1 MVRRDMMSETE
12 KITIN
17 IGSVDLGRIDL
28 LVQEGF
34 YASRADFV
42 RTAIRNQL
50 ERQKTAVDSIT
61 SRKSMVIGTLSFTR
75 HELEQK
81 RDENEM
87 INVKVI
93 GMFILTDDVTPQLAM
108 DTIQSVT
115 VRGVFKA
122 PEDVKEALKDRLH

>member
-1 MVRRDMMSETE
+1 MSDTE
-12 KITIN
+12 KITVN
-17 IGSVDLGRIDL
+17 IGIVDLGRVDL

-61 SRKSMVIGTLSFTR
+61 SRKAMVIGTMSYTR
-75 HELEQK
+75 RELEQK
-81 RDENEM
+81 LEDNEM
-87 INVKVI
+87 VNIKVI
-93 GMFILTDDVTPQLAM
+93 GMFILTDDITPQLAL
-108 DTIQSVT
+108 DTIQSVI

-122 PEDVKEALKDRLH
+122 PEDVKEVLKDRIH

>member
-1 MVRRDMMSETE
+1 MSDTE
-12 KITIN
+12 KITVN
-17 IGSVDLGRIDL
+17 IGIVDLGRVDL

-50 ERQKTAVDSIT
+50 ERQRSAVDSIT
-61 SRKSMVIGTLSFTR
+61 SRKSMVIGTLSFNR
-75 HELEQK
+75 HELDQK
-81 RDENEM
+81 REDNEM

-93 GMFILTDDVTPQLAM
+93 GMFILTDDVTPQLAL

-122 PEDVKEALKDRLH
+122 SEDVKEALKDRLH

>member
-1 MVRRDMMSETE
+1 MSDTE
-12 KITIN
+12 KITVN
-17 IGSVDLGRIDL
+17 IGIVDLGRIDL

-61 SRKSMVIGTLSFTR
+61 TRKSMVIGTLSFNR
-75 HELEQK
+75 HELDQK
-81 RDENEM
+81 REDNEM

-93 GMFILTDDVTPQLAM
+93 GMFILTDDVTPQLAL

-122 PEDVKEALKDRLH
+122 PEDVKEALKDRLS

>member
-1 MVRRDMMSETE
+1 MVRSAKMSDTE
-12 KITIN
+12 KITVN
-17 IGSVDLGRIDL
+17 IGIVDLGRVDL

-61 SRKSMVIGTLSFTR
+61 SRKAMVIGTMSYSR
-75 HELEQK
+75 RELEQK
-81 RDENEM
+81 LEDNEM
-87 INVKVI
+87 VNIKVI
-93 GMFILTDDVTPQLAM
+93 GMFILTDDITPQLAL

-122 PEDVKEALKDRLH
+122 PEDVKEALKDRIH

>member
-1 MVRRDMMSETE
+1 MSDTE
-12 KITIN
+12 KITVNVGI
-17 IGSVDLGRIDL
+17 VDLGRVDL

-50 ERQKTAVDSIT
+50 ESQKTAVDSIT
-61 SRKSMVIGTLSFTR
+61 TRKDMVIGTMSFNR
-75 HELEQK
+75 RELEQK
-81 RDENEM
+81 LEDNEM
-87 INVKVI
+87 INIKVI
-93 GMFILTDDVTPQLAM
+93 GMFILTDDITPQLAL

-122 PEDVKEALKDRLH
+122 PEDVKNALKDRLH

>member
-1 MVRRDMMSETE
+1 MSDTE

-17 IGSVDLGRIDL
+17 IGSVDLGRVDL

-34 YASRADFV
+34 YSSRADFI

-50 ERQKTAVDSIT
+50 EKQKTAVDSIT
-61 SRKSMVIGTLSFTR
+61 SRKSMVIGTLSYKR
-75 HELEQK
+75 SELEKK
-81 RDENEM
+81 REANEM
-87 INVKVI
+87 VNVKVI
-93 GMFILTDDVTPQLAM
+93 GMFILADDITPSLAL

-122 PEDVKEALKDRLH
+122 PEDVKDALTERLH

>member
-1 MVRRDMMSETE
+1 MSDTE

-17 IGSVDLGRIDL
+17 IGIVDLGRVDL

-50 ERQKTAVDSIT
+50 DRQKTAVDSIT
-61 SRKSMVIGTLSFTR
+61 TRKSMVIGTLSYNR

-81 RDENEM
+81 LTENEM

-93 GMFILTDDVTPQLAM
+93 GLFILTDDVTPQLAQ

-122 PEDVKEALKDRLH
+122 PEDVKEALKDRFH

>member
-1 MVRRDMMSETE
+1 MSETE

-17 IGSVDLGRIDL
+17 IASVDLGRIDL

-61 SRKSMVIGTLSFTR
+61 SRKSMVIGTLSYNR

-93 GMFILTDDVTPQLAM
+93 GMFILTDDITPQLAL

-122 PEDVKEALKDRLH
+122 PEDVKEALSDRLH

>member
-1 MVRRDMMSETE
+1 MSDTE

-17 IGSVDLGRIDL
+17 IGSVDLGRVDL

-34 YASRADFV
+34 YSSRADFI

-50 ERQKTAVDSIT
+50 ERQKTAVESIST
-61 SRKSMVIGTLSFTR
+61 RKSMVIGTLGYNRS
-75 HELEQK
+75 ELEKK
-81 RDENEM
+81 REANEM
-87 INVKVI
+87 VNVKVI
-93 GMFILTDDVTPQLAM
+93 GMFILTDDVTPNLAL

-122 PEDVKEALKDRLH
+122 PDDVKEVLSERLH

>member
-1 MVRRDMMSETE
+1 MSDTE
-12 KITIN
+12 KITVN
-17 IGSVDLGRIDL
+17 IGIVDLGRVDL

-50 ERQKTAVDSIT
+50 ERQRSAVDSIST
-61 SRKSMVIGTLSFTR
+61 RKSMVIGTLSFNR
-75 HELEQK
+75 HELDQK
-81 RDENEM
+81 REDNEM

-93 GMFILTDDVTPQLAM
+93 GMFILTDDVTPELAL

-122 PEDVKEALKDRLH
+122 SEDVKEALKDRLH

>member
-1 MVRRDMMSETE
+1 MAETE
-12 KITIN
+12 KITVN

-34 YASRADFV
+34 YSSRADFI

-50 ERQKTAVDSIT
+50 ERQKTTVDTIST
-61 SRKSMVIGTLSFTR
+61 RKSMVIGTLGYTR
-75 HELEQK
+75 KDLEK
-81 RDENEM
+81 LREDGET

-93 GMFILTDDVTPQLAM
+93 GLFILGDDITPQLAL
-108 DTIQSVT
+108 DTIESVT

-122 PEDVKEALKDRLH
+122 PEDVKKALADRID

>member
-1 MVRRDMMSETE
+1 MSETE
-12 KITIN
+12 KITVN
-17 IGSVDLGRIDL
+17 IGIIDLGRIDL

-50 ERQKTAVDSIT
+50 DKQQTAVESIT
-61 SRKSMVIGTLSFTR
+61 TRKDMVIGTMSFSR
-75 HELEQK
+75 RELELKLQNK
-81 RDENEM
+81 QMVN
-87 INVKVI
+87 IKVI
-93 GMFILTDDVTPQLAM
+93 GMFILNDDITPQLAI

-122 PEDVKEALKDRLH
+122 PEDVKTALKDRIH

>member
-1 MVRRDMMSETE
+1 MAETE
-12 KITIN
+12 KITVN

-34 YASRADFV
+34 YSSRADFI

-50 ERQKTAVDSIT
+50 ERQQTTVDSIT
-61 SRKSMVIGTLSFTR
+61 SRKSMVIGTLSYSR
-75 HELEQK
+75 KELEKK
-81 RDENEM
+81 REDKEM
-87 INVKVI
+87 VNVKVI
-93 GMFILTDDVTPQLAM
+93 GMFILTDDISPSLAL

-122 PEDVKEALKDRLH
+122 PEDVKEVLADRIH

>member
-1 MVRRDMMSETE
+1 MSDTE

-17 IGSVDLGRIDL
+17 IGSVDLGRVDL

-34 YASRADFV
+34 YSSRADFI

-50 ERQKTAVDSIT
+50 EKQKTAVDSIT
-61 SRKSMVIGTLSFTR
+61 TRKSMVIGTLGYSR
-75 HELEQK
+75 SELEKK
-81 RDENEM
+81 REANEM

-93 GMFILTDDVTPQLAM
+93 GMFILSDDVTPDLAL

-122 PEDVKEALKDRLH
+122 PEDVKKALIERLH

>member
-1 MVRRDMMSETE
+1 MSDTE
-12 KITIN
+12 KITVN
-17 IGSVDLGRIDL
+17 IGIVDLGRIDL

-61 SRKSMVIGTLSFTR
+61 SRKSMVIGTLSYNR
-75 HELEQK
+75 HELDQK

-93 GMFILTDDVTPQLAM
+93 GMFILTDDVTPQLAL

-122 PEDVKEALKDRLH
+122 PVDVKEALKDRLH

>member
-1 MVRRDMMSETE
+1 MSDTE
-12 KITIN
+12 KITVNVGI
-17 IGSVDLGRIDL
+17 VDLGRIDL

-50 ERQKTAVDSIT
+50 ESQKTAVDSIT
-61 SRKSMVIGTLSFTR
+61 TRKDMVIGTMSFNR
-75 HELEQK
+75 RELEQK
-81 RDENEM
+81 LEDNEM
-87 INVKVI
+87 INIKVI
-93 GMFILTDDVTPQLAM
+93 GMFILTDDITPQLAL

-122 PEDVKEALKDRLH
+122 PEDVKNALKDRLH

>member
-1 MVRRDMMSETE
+1 MSDTE
-12 KITIN
+12 KITVN
-17 IGSVDLGRIDL
+17 IGIVDLGRIDL

-42 RTAIRNQL
+42 RTAIRNQI

-61 SRKSMVIGTLSFTR
+61 SRKAMVIGTMSYNR
-75 HELEQK
+75 RELEQK
-81 RDENEM
+81 LEDNEM
-87 INVKVI
+87 INIKVI
-93 GMFILTDDVTPQLAM
+93 GMFILTDDITPQLAL

-122 PEDVKEALKDRLH
+122 PEDVKEALKDRIH

>member
-1 MVRRDMMSETE
+1 MSDTE
-12 KITIN
+12 KITVNVGI
-17 IGSVDLGRIDL
+17 VDLGHIDL

-61 SRKSMVIGTLSFTR
+61 SRKSMVIGTLSYNR
-75 HELEQK
+75 HDLEQK
-81 RDENEM
+81 REDNET

-93 GMFILTDDVTPQLAM
+93 GMFILTDDITPQLAL

-122 PEDVKEALKDRLH
+122 PDDVKSALVDRLH

>member
-1 MVRRDMMSETE
+1 MSDSE

-34 YASRADFV
+34 YGSRSDFV

-61 SRKSMVIGTLSFTR
+61 SRKSMVIGTLSYSR

-93 GMFILTDDVTPQLAM
+93 GMFILTDDVTPQLAL

-122 PEDVKEALKDRLH
+122 PEDIKEALKDRLH

>member
-1 MVRRDMMSETE
+1 MSDTE
-12 KITIN
+12 KITVN
-17 IGSVDLGRIDL
+17 IGIVDLGRVDL

-61 SRKSMVIGTLSFTR
+61 SRKAMVIGTMSYTR
-75 HELEQK
+75 RELEQK
-81 RDENEM
+81 LEDNEM
-87 INVKVI
+87 VNIKVI
-93 GMFILTDDVTPQLAM
+93 GMFILTDDITPQLAV
-108 DTIQSVT
+108 DTIQSVI

-122 PEDVKEALKDRLH
+122 PEDVKEALKDRIH